1 MKLFQW
7 EISTKKFIAIVSTA
21 VVLLASGI
29 TIPIVAINSGKDKG
43 NAPTPHTHVPTKIE
57 YVAPDCDTA
66 GNNQYYFCDG
76 CDKYF
81 KDEECKTETTVSAEQ
96 IEKTGHTGGEAACG
110 EKAVCMNCGEPY
122 GEVGE
127 HSYGEASYAWSTENT
142 ICTATRVC
150 SKDESH
156 VETENGKINSSVAKA
171 ATCEEMGETTY
182 VATFTNTAFATQSK
196 TVTDIAIDD
205 KNHKEGEVK
214 YVWNGNNTECTATQ
228 YCERNVA
235 HVIYTETATA
245 SVEQT
250 GDCSTGITTTYTAT
264 FTNTAFET
272 QTKAETISVEELEHT
287 YGDPIVEW
295 NADYTDCTVT
305 RVCSTGNHTD
315 TLTRKIEMAS
325 DGAKTVTA
333 YDGKGAKIAFF
344 VYKQKTSGD
353 GYYLYQSEIE
363 RANSIQV
370 KTYDEAGNC
379 TSEGYRLIFEG
390 YAPDSDDSEF
400 GEP

>member
-7 EISTKKFIAIVSTA
+7 EISTKKFIAILSTA

-43 NAPTPHTHVPTKIE
+43 NTPTPHTHVPTKIE

-156 VETENGKINSSVAKA
+156 VETENGVQ
-171 ATCEEMGETTY
+171 Y
-182 VATFTNTAFATQSK
+182 TAPRRESEQVSL
-196 TVTDIAIDD
+196 DAIG
-205 KNHKEGEVK
+205 EGEVLDALRR
-214 YVWNGNNTECTATQ
+214 CQ
-228 YCERNVA
+228 
-235 HVIYTETATA
+235 
-245 SVEQT
+245 
-250 GDCSTGITTTYTAT
+250 
-264 FTNTAFET
+264 
-272 QTKAETISVEELEHT
+272 
-287 YGDPIVEW
+287 P
-295 NADYTDCTVT
+295 
-305 RVCSTGNHTD
+305 D
-315 TLTRKIEMAS
+315 TLTPIEAMS
-325 DGAKTVTA
+325 L
-333 YDGKGAKIAFF
+333 
-344 VYKQKTSGD
+344 
-353 GYYLYQSEIE
+353 LYELKKKLS
-363 RANSIQV
+363 
-370 KTYDEAGNC
+370 
-379 TSEGYRLIFEG
+379 
-390 YAPDSDDSEF
+390 
-400 GEP
+400 

>member
-7 EISTKKFIAIVSTA
+7 EISTKKFIAIFSTA

-43 NAPTPHTHVPTKIE
+43 NATTPHTHVPTKIE

-182 VATFTNTAFATQSK
+182 VATFTNTAF
-196 TVTDIAIDD
+196 
-205 KNHKEGEVK
+205 
-214 YVWNGNNTECTATQ
+214 
-228 YCERNVA
+228 
-235 HVIYTETATA
+235 
-245 SVEQT
+245 
-250 GDCSTGITTTYTAT
+250 
-264 FTNTAFET
+264 ET

-295 NADYTDCTVT
+295 NADDTDCTVT
-305 RVCSTGNHTD
+305 RVCSKGNHTD
-315 TLTRKIEMAS
+315 TLTRKIETAS

-333 YDGKGAKIAFF
+333 YDGKGSKIAFF

-353 GYYLYQSEIE
+353 GYYLYQSEIG

>member
-43 NAPTPHTHVPTKIE
+43 NTPTPHTHVPTKIE

-76 CDKYF
+76 CGKYF
-81 KDEECKTETTVSAEQ
+81 KDEECKTETTVSAETLA
-96 IEKTGHTGGEAACG
+96 KTGHD
-110 EKAVCMNCGEPY
+110 Y
-122 GEVGE
+122 GEV
-127 HSYGEASYAWSTENT
+127 SYVWNGDNT
-142 ICTATRVC
+142 ACTATRVC
-150 SKDESH
+150 SKNESH

-214 YVWNGNNTECTATQ
+214 YVWNGDNTECTATQ

-235 HVIYTETATA
+235 HVIYTETAIA
-245 SVEQT
+245 SVKQT

-305 RVCSTGNHTD
+305 RVCSKGNHTD
-315 TLTRKIEMAS
+315 TLTRKIETAS

-333 YDGKGAKIAFF
+333 YDGKGSKIAFF